1 MNKTP
6 RYLNVSIFSRYIAV
20 YLQHILTWVSGETQ
34 YVSHFNGNFTFSLIF
49 AAEYRSKCMLKALIH

>member
-6 RYLNVSIFSRYIAV
+6 RYLNVSIFSQYIAV
-20 YLQHILTWVSGETQ
+20 YLQHTLTWVSGETQ